1 MPVAGSRKWWALG
14 AVSLCILAVS
24 LDGTVLSVALTTLAR
39 ALHAS
44 ESDLEWFSSG
54 YLLLLAAATLPAG
67 LIGDR
72 FGRKKLLLASLAVF
86 GAGSALCAEAPSPA
100 VFLLARL
107 LMGLA
112 GAGVTVMAMSA
123 LTVLFDDAERP
134 KATGVYEAANF
145 LALPLGPILG
155 GWMLS
160 RFWWGWVFLINI
172 PVVIVGLA
180 VGLALIPESRAAERP
195 GLDPPGTA
203 ASVIGLVVVTYG
215 LIEAGSK
222 GWSDPAAL
230 ALIAAGLLTLAGF
243 AGWERRLARRGGRP
257 LVDPALFRSRSFTSG
272 AVLGGVAGLGMIGLL
287 FSMPQYFQ
295 AVRGADAFG
304 SGIRLLPLV
313 GGLIAGALP
322 ASALAKAI
330 GAKLTVTLGFALLAV
345 GALAGTMTRATSGLK
360 FVGLWMAVLCAGTG
374 MALTAAT
381 AAALSQLSAERS
393 GIGSAVVQAFQKTAG
408 PFGTAIA
415 GSVLAA
421 GYQARLNVT
430 GLPAAAADAARQ
442 SVDGGLAV
450 ASQIGSAGLAQS
462 ARAAF
467 AAGLDTSLLVS
478 AGIGIAGAI
487 LALAFLPRGRTGH
500 RPGSR
505 ERNLMPARTDKSSAG
520 LRERKKART
529 RATIQTHALQL
540 FRDQGYDATTVEQI
554 IDAAEIS
561 ETTFFRYFPTK
572 EDVVLQDDYDPLIIA
587 AYRKQPPELA
597 PVPAMRAAF
606 AAVFAGM
613 TPGQKTEQRDR
624 VALILAVPR
633 LRAAMLNQF
642 FRLMEFLA
650 GAMAER
656 AGLPPDDFK
665 VRSVAGAI
673 VGAAMAVL
681 PAMND
686 DPDADLAELT
696 DTALMHLESGL
707 TLVKMRE

>member
-1 MPVAGSRKWWALG
+1 MRLARSRKWWALG

-24 LDGTVLSVALTTLAR
+24 LDGTVLSVALTTLAKS
-39 ALHAS
+39 LHAS

-67 LIGDR
+67 LVGDR

-86 GAGSALCAEAPSPA
+86 GAGSVLCAEAPSPG

-112 GAGVTVMAMSA
+112 GAGVTVMALSA
-123 LTVLFDDAERP
+123 LTVLFDDTERT
-134 KATGVYEAANF
+134 KATGIYEAANF

-160 RFWWGWVFLINI
+160 RFWWGWVFLINV
-172 PVVIVGLA
+172 PVVVVGLA
-180 VGLALIPESRAAERP
+180 VGFALIPESRAAERP
-195 GLDPPGTA
+195 GLDPPGAA

-230 ALIAAGLLTLAGF
+230 ALIAAGLLVLAGF
-243 AGWERRLARRGGRP
+243 AGWERRLASRGGQP
-257 LVDPALFRSRSFTSG
+257 LVDPALFRSASFTSG

-287 FSMPQYFQ
+287 FTMPQYFQ

-330 GAKLTVTLGFALLAV
+330 GAKLTVTLGFVLLAA
-345 GALAGTMTRATSGLK
+345 GAVIGTMTRATSGMA

-430 GLPAAAADAARQ
+430 GLPSPAAAAARQ

-450 ASQIGSAGLAQS
+450 ASQIRSAGLAQS
-462 ARAAF
+462 ARTAF
-467 AAGLDTSLLVS
+467 VHGIDASLVVS
-478 AGIGIAGAI
+478 AGIGMTGAI
-487 LALAFLPRGRTGH
+487 LALAFLPRGGADR
-500 RPGSR
+500 GSR
-505 ERNLMPARTDKSSAG
+505 SERSLMPASTDQPKAG

-529 RATIQTHALQL
+529 RATIQSHALQL
-540 FRDQGYDATTVEQI
+540 FREQGYDATTIDQI

-572 EDVVLQDDYDPLIIA
+572 EDVVLQDDYDPVIID
-587 AYRKQPPELA
+587 AYQKQPPELA

-613 TPGQKTEQRDR
+613 TAEQKAEQRDR

-642 FRLMEFLA
+642 SQLMQFLA
-650 GAMAER
+650 DAMAER
-656 AGLPPDDFK
+656 AGLRPDDFK
-665 VRSVAGAI
+665 VRTVAGAV
-673 VGAAMAVL
+673 VGATMAVL
-681 PAMND
+681 AAMND
-686 DPDADLAELT
+686 DPGADLAELL
-696 DTALMHLESGL
+696 DRALMHLESGL
-707 TLVKMRE
+707 AL

>member
-1 MPVAGSRKWWALG
+1 LPVAGSRKWWALG

-24 LDGTVLSVALTTLAR
+24 LDGTVLSVALTTLAKT
-39 ALHAS
+39 LHAS

-67 LIGDR
+67 LVGDR

-86 GAGSALCAEAPSPA
+86 GAGSALCAEAPSPS

-172 PVVIVGLA
+172 PVVIIGLA

-203 ASVIGLVVVTYG
+203 ASVIGLVVVTQG

-230 ALIAAGLLTLAGF
+230 VLIAAGLLTLAGF
-243 AGWERRLARRGGRP
+243 AAWERRLAHRGGQP
-257 LVDPALFRSRSFTSG
+257 LVDPALFRSRSFASG

-295 AVRGADAFG
+295 AVRGTDAFG

-330 GAKLTVTLGFALLAV
+330 GAKLTVTLGFALLALGAAV
-345 GALAGTMTRATSGLK
+345 GAMTRSTSGMT

-421 GYQARLNVT
+421 GYQARLHVA
-430 GLPAAAADAARQ
+430 GLPAAAAAAARQ

-450 ASQIGSAGLAQS
+450 ASQIRSAGLAQS

-467 AAGLDTSLLVS
+467 AGGLDASLLVS

-487 LALAFLPRGRTGH
+487 LAQAFLPRGRH
-500 RPGSR
+500 GSSGGS
-505 ERNLMPARTDKSSAG
+505 LMPARTDQSGAG

-529 RATIQTHALQL
+529 RAAIQSHALQL
-540 FRDQGYDATTVEQI
+540 FREQGYEATTIEQI

-587 AYRKQPPELA
+587 AYRQQPPELA

-613 TPGQKTEQRDR
+613 TSAQKTEQRDR

-642 FRLMEFLA
+642 FQLMEFLA
-650 GAMAER
+650 DAMAER
-656 AGLPPDDFK
+656 AGLRPDDLK

-673 VGAAMAVL
+673 VGATMAVL

-707 TLVKMRE
+707 TLSK

>member
-1 MPVAGSRKWWALG
+1 MPVAGARKWWALG
-14 AVSLCILAVS
+14 AVSLCVLAVT
-24 LDGTVLSVALTTLAR
+24 LDGTVLSVALPTLAG

-54 YLLLLAAATLPAG
+54 YLLLLAAAVLPAG
-67 LIGDR
+67 LGGDR

-86 GAGSALCAEAPSPA
+86 GAGSVLCAEAPNPA

-123 LTVLFDDAERP
+123 LTVLFDDTERAR
-134 KATGVYEAANF
+134 ATGVYEAANF

-160 RFWWGWVFLINI
+160 RFWWGWVFLVNV
-172 PVVIVGLA
+172 PVVIVGLV
-180 VGLALIPESRAAERP
+180 VGFALIPESRAAERP
-195 GLDPPGTA
+195 GLDPAGTA
-203 ASVIGLVVVTYG
+203 ASVTGVVMVTYG
-215 LIEAGSK
+215 LIEAGRS

-230 ALIAAGLLTLAGF
+230 VLIAAGLLALAGF
-243 AGWERRLARRGGRP
+243 AVWERRLAGRGGQP
-257 LVDPALFRSRSFTSG
+257 LVDPALFRSASFTSG

-304 SGIRLLPLV
+304 SGMRLLPLV

-322 ASALAKAI
+322 ASALARAI
-330 GAKLTVTLGFALLAV
+330 GAKLTVTLGFVLLAV
-345 GALAGTMTRATSGLK
+345 GAVAGTTTRATSGTA
-360 FVGLWMAVLCAGTG
+360 FVALWMAVLCAGTG
-374 MALTAAT
+374 LALTAAT

-408 PFGTAIA
+408 PFGTAIM

-421 GYQARLNVT
+421 AYQARLDLT
-430 GLPAAAADAARQ
+430 GLPATAAAAARQ
-442 SVDGGLAV
+442 SVYGGLAI
-450 ASQIGSAGLAQS
+450 ASRVRSAGLAQS

-467 AAGLDTSLLVS
+467 VHGMDVSLVVS
-478 AGIGIAGAI
+478 AGIGTTGAV
-487 LALAFLPRGRTGH
+487 LALAFLPRGVAGH
-500 RPGSR
+500 RPGR
-505 ERNLMPARTDKSSAG
+505 EERSLMPASTDRPEPS

-529 RATIQTHALQL
+529 RGAIQTHALQL
-540 FRDQGYDATTVEQI
+540 FREQGYDATTIEQI
-554 IDAAEIS
+554 IDAAEVS

-572 EDVVLQDDYDPLIIA
+572 EDVVLQDDYDPLIID
-587 AYRKQPPELA
+587 AYKKQPPELA

-613 TPGQKTEQRDR
+613 TASQQAEQRER

-642 FRLMEFLA
+642 SQLMQLLA
-650 GAMAER
+650 DAMAER
-656 AGLPPDDFK
+656 AGLRPDDFK
-665 VRSVAGAI
+665 VRTVAGAV
-673 VGAAMAVL
+673 VGATMAVL
-681 PAMND
+681 AAMND
-686 DPDADLAELT
+686 DPTAELGPLT
-696 DTALMHLESGL
+696 DMALANLESGL
-707 TLVKMRE
+707 TL

>member
-24 LDGTVLSVALTTLAR
+24 LDGTVLSVALTTLAK

-67 LIGDR
+67 LAGDR
-72 FGRKKLLLASLAVF
+72 FGRKKLLLGSLAVF
-86 GAGSALCAEAPSPA
+86 GAGSVLCAEAPSPA

-134 KATGVYEAANF
+134 RATGVYEAANF

-160 RFWWGWVFLINI
+160 RFWWGWVFLINV
-172 PVVIVGLA
+172 PVVVVGLA
-180 VGLALIPESRAAERP
+180 VGIALIPESRAAQRP

-203 ASVIGLVVVTYG
+203 ASVTGLVVVTYG

-230 ALIAAGLLTLAGF
+230 ALIAAGLLLLAGF
-243 AGWERRLARRGGRP
+243 AGWERRLASRGGQP

-330 GAKLTVTLGFALLAV
+330 GAKLTVTLGFVLLAA
-345 GALAGTMTRATSGLK
+345 GAAAGAMTRTTSPMT

-421 GYQARLNVT
+421 GYQARLSVT
-430 GLPAAAADAARQ
+430 GLPAAAAAAARQ

-450 ASQIGSAGLAQS
+450 AGQIRSAGLAQS

-467 AAGLDTSLLVS
+467 AGGLDASLVVS
-478 AGIGIAGAI
+478 AGIGIVGAA
-487 LALAFLPRGRTGH
+487 LALAFLPRGR
-500 RPGSR
+500 PSSNEGS
-505 ERNLMPARTDKSSAG
+505 LMPARTDQSGAG

-529 RATIQTHALQL
+529 RATIQSNALQL
-540 FRDQGYDATTVEQI
+540 FREQGYDATTIEQI
-554 IDAAEIS
+554 IDAAEVS

-572 EDVVLQDDYDPLIIA
+572 EDLVLQDDYDPVIIG
-587 AYRKQPPELA
+587 AYQKQPPELA

-613 TPGQKTEQRDR
+613 TAEQRAEQRDR

-642 FRLMEFLA
+642 SRLMQFLA
-650 GAMAER
+650 DAMAER
-656 AGLPPDDFK
+656 AGLRPDDLR
-665 VRSVAGAI
+665 VRTVAGAV
-673 VGAAMAVL
+673 VGATMAVL
-681 PAMND
+681 AAIND
-686 DPDADLAELT
+686 DPGADLPEVLDA
-696 DTALMHLESGL
+696 ALMHLEAGL
-707 TLVKMRE
+707 TL

>member
-1 MPVAGSRKWWALG
+1 MPVAGTRKWWALG

-24 LDGTVLSVALTTLAR
+24 LDGTVLSVALPTLAR

-54 YLLLLAAATLPAG
+54 YLLLLAAAVLPAG
-67 LIGDR
+67 LVGDR

-86 GAGSALCAEAPSPA
+86 GAGSVLCAEAPTPA
-100 VFLLARL
+100 IFLLARL

-123 LTVLFDDAERP
+123 LTVLFDDTERA

-160 RFWWGWVFLINI
+160 RLWWGWVFLINV
-172 PVVIVGLA
+172 PVVIVGLVA
-180 VGLALIPESRAAERP
+180 GFALIPESRASERP
-195 GLDPPGTA
+195 GLDPAGTA
-203 ASVIGLVVVTYG
+203 ASAVGLVMVTYG
-215 LIEAGSK
+215 LIEAGRS

-230 ALIAAGLLTLAGF
+230 ALIAAGLLALAGF
-243 AGWERRLARRGGRP
+243 AVWERRLAGRGGQP
-257 LVDPALFRSRSFTSG
+257 LVDPALFRSASFTSG

-313 GGLIAGALP
+313 GGLIVGALP
-322 ASALAKAI
+322 ASALARAI
-330 GAKLTVTLGFALLAV
+330 GAKLTVTLGFVLLAA
-345 GALAGTMTRATSGLK
+345 GAVAGTTTRATSGMA
-360 FVGLWMAVLCAGTG
+360 FVALWMAVLCAGTG
-374 MALTAAT
+374 LALTAAT
-381 AAALSQLSAERS
+381 AAALSRLSAERS

-408 PFGTAIA
+408 PFGTAIM

-421 GYQARLNVT
+421 AYQARLDLT
-430 GLPAAAADAARQ
+430 GLSATAAAAARQ
-442 SVDGGLAV
+442 SVYGGLAI
-450 ASQIGSAGLAQS
+450 ASQVRSAGLAQS

-467 AAGLDTSLLVS
+467 VHGMDVSLVVS
-478 AGIGIAGAI
+478 AGIGTTGAV
-487 LALAFLPRGRTGH
+487 LALAFLPRGAAGR
-500 RPGSR
+500 RPGR
-505 ERNLMPARTDKSSAG
+505 EERSLMPASTDQSKPS

-529 RATIQTHALQL
+529 RGAIQTHALQL
-540 FRDQGYDATTVEQI
+540 FREQGYDATTIEQI
-554 IDAAEIS
+554 IDAAEVS

-572 EDVVLQDDYDPLIIA
+572 EDVVLQDDYDPLIID
-587 AYRKQPPELA
+587 AYKKQPPEVA

-613 TPGQKTEQRDR
+613 TASQQAEQRER

-642 FRLMEFLA
+642 SQLMQLLA
-650 GAMAER
+650 DAMAER
-656 AGLPPDDFK
+656 AGLRPDDFK
-665 VRSVAGAI
+665 VRTVAGAV
-673 VGAAMAVL
+673 VGATMAVL
-681 PAMND
+681 AAMND
-686 DPDADLAELT
+686 DPSAELGPLT
-696 DTALMHLESGL
+696 DMALANLESGL
-707 TLVKMRE
+707 TL

>member
-24 LDGTVLSVALTTLAR
+24 LDGTVLSVALTTLAK

-86 GAGSALCAEAPSPA
+86 GAGSALCAEAPSPG

-330 GAKLTVTLGFALLAV
+330 GAKLTVTLGFALLAA
-345 GALAGTMTRATSGLK
+345 GALAGTMTRATSGLT

-430 GLPAAAADAARQ
+430 GLPAIAAAAARQ

-450 ASQIGSAGLAQS
+450 AGQIRSAGLAQS

-467 AAGLDTSLLVS
+467 AGGLDTSLLVS

-487 LALAFLPRGRTGH
+487 LAVAFLPRGRTGQ
-500 RPGSR
+500 RPGR
-505 ERNLMPARTDKSSAG
+505 ERKLMPARTDKSPAG

-587 AYRKQPPELA
+587 AYQKQPPELA

-642 FRLMEFLA
+642 FQLMEFLSD
-650 GAMAER
+650 AMAER

-673 VGAAMAVL
+673 VGATMAVL

-686 DPDADLAELT
+686 DPGADLAELT

-707 TLVKMRE
+707 TL

>member
-1 MPVAGSRKWWALG
+1 MPVAGLRKWWALG

-24 LDGTVLSVALTTLAR
+24 LDGTVLSVALTTLAK

-67 LIGDR
+67 LAGDR
-72 FGRKKLLLASLAVF
+72 FGRKKLLLGSLAVF
-86 GAGSALCAEAPSPA
+86 GAGSILCAEAPSPA

-134 KATGVYEAANF
+134 RATGVYEAANF

-160 RFWWGWVFLINI
+160 RFWWGWVFLINV
-172 PVVIVGLA
+172 PVVVVGLA
-180 VGLALIPESRAAERP
+180 VGFALIPESRAAQRP

-203 ASVIGLVVVTYG
+203 ASVTGLVVVTYG

-230 ALIAAGLLTLAGF
+230 ALIAAGLVLLAGF
-243 AGWERRLARRGGRP
+243 AGWERRLARRGGQP

-322 ASALAKAI
+322 ASALAKVI
-330 GAKLTVTLGFALLAV
+330 GAKLTVTLGFVLLAA
-345 GALAGTMTRATSGLK
+345 GAVAGAATRATSPMT

-381 AAALSQLSAERS
+381 AAALSELSAERS

-421 GYQARLNVT
+421 SYQARLSIT
-430 GLPAAAADAARQ
+430 GLPAAATAAARL

-450 ASQIGSAGLAQS
+450 ASQVRSAALAQS

-467 AAGLDTSLLVS
+467 AGGLDASLVVS
-478 AGIGIAGAI
+478 AGIGVAGAV
-487 LALAFLPRGRTGH
+487 LALAFLPRGRTGPTGH
-500 RPGSR
+500 RAAGN
-505 ERNLMPARTDKSSAG
+505 ERSLMPARSDQSGAG

-529 RATIQTHALQL
+529 RATIQSHALQL
-540 FRDQGYDATTVEQI
+540 FREQGYDATTIEQI
-554 IDAAEIS
+554 IDAAEVS

-597 PVPAMRAAF
+597 PVPATRAAF

-613 TPGQKTEQRDR
+613 TAEQKAEQRDR

-642 FRLMEFLA
+642 SQLMQFLA
-650 GAMAER
+650 DAMAER
-656 AGLPPDDFK
+656 AGLRPDDLK
-665 VRSVAGAI
+665 VRTVAGAV
-673 VGAAMAVL
+673 VGATMAVL
-681 PAMND
+681 AAIND
-686 DPDADLAELT
+686 DPAADLPEVL
-696 DTALMHLESGL
+696 DIALRHLESGL
-707 TLVKMRE
+707 TL